1 MIEIIGVQIVGI
13 LFGLF
18 MVYYIFL
25 HFKRKEL
32 KASEFGFWLV
42 LWVLFTLVV
51 FFPAI
56 LEPLRKAV
64 GFVRVMDMLVVFG
77 FIFLIGLTFYN
88 YITLRKNQKKIEDVV
103 REITILP
110 VVKEDGTLEGIVRK
124 NRIFEEM
131 FQ

>member
-1 MIEIIGVQIVGI
+1 MITIIGVQILGI

-18 MVYYIFL
+18 MVYYTFL

-32 KASEFGFWLV
+32 KTGEFGFWLV

-88 YITLRKNQKKIEDVV
+88 YITMKKNQKKIEDVV
-103 REITILP
+103 REIAIKKTE
-110 VVKEDGTLEGIVRK
+110 K
-124 NRIFEEM
+124 
-131 FQ
+131 